1 MSGEDGEE
9 IQLFARQPAKR
20 RKVRA
25 VAGTDSSAVA
35 EPQAQHQ
42 QQQPGAHDEADVATA
57 TTHPDGE
64 EGGAALDEAAAR
76 SGGEASTS
84 ASFKQLGLT
93 DWLVS
98 VCRSLGMARP
108 TPVQAACIPQVLA
121 GRDVIGLAQTG
132 SGKTAAFALP
142 ILQTLAKDPY
152 GVYALAMTPTRC
164 VQTWFFHRTVG
175 QVHNEALIESS
186 THLHAFPPTCLAFER
201 ELAIQIAE
209 QFRALGAGMSLK
221 VSAGLKDC
229 GPVHIC
235 RLCSEPALMC
245 THVVWLQDS
254 VIIGGIDMQQQAR
267 ELARRPHVVIATPGR
282 LKVRI
287 YTKHHNHKMGPA
299 SSTDLHAS
307 WRINTLSLLVSI
319 HLIRCCTACIPLL

>member
-25 VAGTDSSAVA
+25 VAGTDSTAVA
-35 EPQAQHQ
+35 APQAQHQ
-42 QQQPGAHDEADVATA
+42 QQQAGAHDEADVATA
-57 TTHPDGE
+57 ATHPDGE
-64 EGGAALDEAAAR
+64 EGGAAVDEAAAR

-108 TPVQAACIPQVLA
+108 TPVQAACIPQVLS

-164 VQTWFFHRTVG
+164 VHAIAQSFKSSKRS
-175 QVHNEALIESS
+175 LIESL
-186 THLHAFPPTCLAFER
+186 THLHAFHPICLASDR

-221 VSAGLKDC
+221 VSA
-229 GPVHIC
+229 
-235 RLCSEPALMC
+235 
-245 THVVWLQDS
+245 
-254 VIIGGIDMQQQAR
+254 
-267 ELARRPHVVIATPGR
+267 EL
-282 LKVRI
+282 
-287 YTKHHNHKMGPA
+287 
-299 SSTDLHAS
+299 
-307 WRINTLSLLVSI
+307 
-319 HLIRCCTACIPLL
+319 